1 MDKLFLE
8 SSDSRRGLTDEEI
21 EKLLSQALKSCPSIK
36 KALFIPPDI
45 TRSNSYAGSIT
56 RMLYNLLSNAEIDI
70 MPALGT
76 HVAMTH
82 KEIEKMY
89 PGIPKERFLVH
100 RWRQDVVK
108 LGDIPADF
116 VEHVS
121 EGQLNISIP
130 VEVNQRIVDPAY
142 DIVISIGQVV
152 PHEVAGMSN
161 FNKNIFVGCGGSDM
175 INYSHYLGALYG
187 MERVMGRDNSPVHR
201 VFDYAENNFI
211 SHIPIMYILT
221 VTTIDANNDVLV
233 QSVSS
238 GRERELFSRSIEVSR
253 QHNLNFV
260 DAPLKKIVTY
270 LEPEKFHTTW
280 LGNKAIYRTRM
291 AMADGGSLIVIA
303 PGVSGFGEDSENDAL
318 IRKYG
323 YWGRDKILSLTEYNA
338 DLKNNLGVA
347 AHLIH
352 GSSEGR
358 FDITYATEGLTR
370 QEVENAGFNY
380 AKLDEILSIYD
391 IDTLKAGF
399 NIVNGEEIFFIKN
412 PASGLWLC

>member
-1 MDKLFLE
+1 MDKLFLK
-8 SSDSRRGLTDEEI
+8 SSDSQLGLKDEQI
-21 EKLLSQALKSCPSIK
+21 EELLSRALKSCPPIK

-45 TRSNSYAGSIT
+45 TRSNSYAGYIT
-56 RMLYNLLSNAEIDI
+56 RTLYNLLPNAEIDI

-76 HVAMTH
+76 HIAMTH

-89 PGIPKERFLVH
+89 PDIPKERFLVH
-100 RWRQDVVK
+100 RWRQDVLK

-116 VEHVS
+116 IEHVS
-121 EGQLNISIP
+121 EGKLNVSIP
-130 VEVNQRIVDPAY
+130 VEVNRRIVDPTY
-142 DIVISIGQVV
+142 DIIISIGQVV

-187 MERVMGRDNSPVHR
+187 MERVMGQDNSPVHQI
-201 VFDYAENNFI
+201 FDYAENKFI

-253 QHNLNFV
+253 QHNLNFL

-291 AMADGGSLIVIA
+291 AMADGGRLIVVA
-303 PGVSGFGEDSENDAL
+303 PGVRGFGEDSENDAL

-323 YWGRDKILSLTEYNA
+323 YWGRDKILSLTENNE

-358 FDITYATEGLTR
+358 FDVTYVTEGLTKH
-370 QEVENAGFNY
+370 EVENAGFNY
-380 AKLDEILSIYD
+380 AKLDEILSLYD
-391 IDTLKAGF
+391 INTLKDGF
-399 NIVNGEEIFFIKN
+399 NIVNGEEIFFIRN